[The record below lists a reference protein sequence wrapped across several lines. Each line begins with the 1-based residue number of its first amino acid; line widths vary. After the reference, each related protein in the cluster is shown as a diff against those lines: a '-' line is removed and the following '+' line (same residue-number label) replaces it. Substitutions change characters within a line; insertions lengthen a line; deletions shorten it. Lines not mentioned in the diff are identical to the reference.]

1 MKHYLYQTAALLL
14 AGLLLVACEP
24 ATPPQTTA
32 DTPVTPAFQIATG
45 IWRVTLQTAGGD
57 LPFLLELQHDASGW
71 RAWYLNGEE
80 RMPVEQVEV
89 TDQTLTLVM
98 PTLDSRLTAQLQTD
112 GSLAGSVVL
121 GVTRTPVSM
130 ALHAVHNQQ
139 YRFFEMLIAPQI
151 DVSGRW
157 AMTYT
162 ADGGEPQAFVAEFRQ
177 QGSQVEGT
185 VLRPS
190 GDMRYL
196 AGVVRDDTLYLS
208 TFDGSDARL
217 FKARLDAEGVLHGE
231 YWANGSSHAVW
242 TAQRD
247 ADAALPDPT
256 TMAQV
261 KDDARFDFSF
271 PNLAG
276 EPVSLHDPQFAGKV
290 VIVTLGGSWC
300 INCHDEAEFLIP
312 WYRDNAARGVEV
324 MQLMFERVAT
334 RDQALVQARAF
345 KEKFNTP
352 YPVLL
357 AAWGDTGIQDVLPE
371 LTGAFAFP
379 TTIFIDKQGRVRKL
393 HVGFS
398 GPGTGAHY
406 QALIAEFNTTVD
418 ALLAESTGATEVAE

>member
-1 MKHYLYQTAALLL
+1 MKFYFVKLFLTLACVLALS
-14 AGLLLVACEP
+14 ACEP
-24 ATPPQTTA
+24 DTSQPQTVTTA
-32 DTPVTPAFQIATG
+32 ADQPASQFGIAPG
-45 IWRVTLQTAGGD
+45 IWRVTLQTAGGE

-80 RMPVEQVEV
+80 RMPVKQVEV
-89 TDQTLTLVM
+89 TARALTLIM
-98 PTLDSRLTAQLQTD
+98 PTLDSRLTAQLQAD
-112 GSLAGSVVL
+112 GTLAGEVVL

-130 ALHAVHNQQ
+130 PLSAVRDQQ
-139 YRFFEMLIAPQI
+139 FRFFQMLAAPQI
-151 DVSGRW
+151 NVSGRW
-157 AMTYT
+157 AMSYT
-162 ADGGEPQAFVAEFRQ
+162 ADGGEPQEFVAEFHQ

-185 VLRPS
+185 VLRPY

-196 AGVVRDDTLYLS
+196 AGAVRDNTLYLS

-217 FKARLDAEGVLHGE
+217 FHARLDADGVLHGE
-231 YWANGSSHAVW
+231 YWANGGSHAVW
-242 TAQRD
+242 SARRD

-261 KDDARFDFSF
+261 KDNARFDFSF

-276 EPVSLHDPQFAGKV
+276 EAVSLSDPRFAGKV

-312 WYRDNAARGVEV
+312 WYRENAARGVEV
-324 MQLMFERVAT
+324 IQLMFERVAT
-334 RDQALVQARAF
+334 REQAVTQARAF
-345 KEKFNTP
+345 AAKFNTP

-379 TTIFIDKQGRVRKL
+379 TTIFIDKQGQVRKL

-398 GPGTGAHY
+398 GPGTGGHY
-406 QALIAEFNTTVD
+406 QELIAEFNATVD
-418 ALLAESTGATEVAE
+418 ALLAE